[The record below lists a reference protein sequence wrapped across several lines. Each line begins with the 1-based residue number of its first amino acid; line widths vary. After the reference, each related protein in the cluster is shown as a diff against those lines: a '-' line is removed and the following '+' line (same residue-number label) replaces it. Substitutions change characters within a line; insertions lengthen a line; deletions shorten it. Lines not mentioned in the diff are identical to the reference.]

1 MDNLAGRSAVITGGA
16 GGIGRGTALAL
27 ARQGVNVVIADLDSK
42 GGAATAE
49 EVAALGAGA
58 AFIAFDVARD
68 PFEWLKDAAIDNFGR
83 IDIVMNNVGVLTRGV
98 PDALPVEEWQR
109 IIEINL
115 MSVVRSNAVFL
126 PVLIG
131 QGDGHIVN
139 TASFAGLYTYA
150 FDRLPYAASKAA
162 IVQISEGLAI
172 YLKPRG
178 VGVTLLCPGPVR
190 TDIGRSVR
198 SFGPP
203 VDVRGPGAQFAL
215 MEPEA
220 VGEQVVEAILANRFW
235 LPTDPAVR
243 DLLVAR
249 ASDWD
254 GFIERQIDD
263 PHIALRLADLPP
275 NRK

>member
-1 MDNLAGRSAVITGGA
+1 MDALAGRTAVITGGA
-16 GGIGRGTALAL
+16 GGIGRATALSL
-27 ARQGVNVVIADLDSK
+27 ARRGVNVVIADLDS
-42 GGAATAE
+42 A
-49 EVAALGAGA
+49 AGA
-58 AFIAFDVARD
+58 RTADEAVTAGADAAFVAFDVAHD
-68 PFEWLKDAAIDNFGR
+68 PFEWLKDAALDNFGR
-83 IDIVMNNVGVLTRGV
+83 LDIVMNNVGILTRGV

-109 IIEINL
+109 VIEINL

-131 QGDGHIVN
+131 QGHGHIVN

-150 FDRLPYAASKAA
+150 YDRLPYAACKAA
-162 IVQISEGLAI
+162 IVQMTEGLAL
-172 YLKPRG
+172 YLKPQG
-178 VGVTLLCPGPVR
+178 IGVTLLCPGPVR

-203 VDVRGPGAQFAL
+203 VDVRGPGPEFAL
-215 MEPEA
+215 LEPEV

-254 GFIERQIDD
+254 GFLQRQIDE
-263 PHIALRLADLPP
+263 PHIALKLGETP
-275 NRK
+275 KG